1 MTKQVQRVA
10 AAMFVL
16 FAALFVNLNY
26 LHVIRADALAKDQRN
41 ARGLIR
47 EYQVQRGSILTT
59 RGAEMTPIA
68 TSIETEARL
77 RYLREYPEGETYAHV
92 TGFYSPIFGR
102 AELEQS
108 FNDFLTGRAPEQFAR
123 NLGDLLAGRERVG
136 DTVATT
142 IVPSVQQAARDAL
155 GDQKGAVVALE
166 PTTGDILALYSSPT
180 YDPNRL
186 ASHDSTNVREAW
198 DELQTDPDNPMLNRA
213 IREIYPPGS
222 TFKLVTA
229 AAALEAGYEPDDT
242 FEDPVRLDLPLTDAD
257 IGNFG
262 GGTCNGG
269 EPITLR
275 RALEVS
281 CNTTFAQLGLEL
293 GAERLVE
300 QAERLGFNRDWDF
313 QLPGLATSRIPKEGL
328 DEPATA
334 QSAIGQRDVAA
345 TPLQMAMVA
354 SAIAFDGT
362 LMKPQIVDHVE
373 DRAGRI
379 IKQYTERPLVFS
391 GAPNAQ
397 TMSRGTAEALTEM
410 MVGVVE
416 SGSGRS
422 AAIDGVTVAGKTG
435 TAQTGEGE
443 PPTVWFVAFAP
454 AEQPEVAVAV
464 VVDEGGRVGDE
475 ATGGAVAGPIARAVI
490 QAALAADAS

>member
-1 MTKQVQRVA
+1 MTRQVQRVA
-10 AAMFVL
+10 AAMLVL
-16 FAALFVNLNY
+16 FAALFLNLNY
-26 LHVIRADALAKDQRN
+26 LQVVRADALAEDERN

-47 EYQVQRGSILTT
+47 EYEIQRGSIITDRDADVL
-59 RGAEMTPIA
+59 PIA
-68 TSIETEARL
+68 TSTETDGRL
-77 RYLREYPEGETYAHV
+77 RYLRRYPEGRTYAHV

-102 AELEQS
+102 EELELS
-108 FNDFLTGRAPEQFAR
+108 FNDFLVGRAPEQFAR

-142 IVPSVQQAARDAL
+142 IIPSVQRAAQEAL
-155 GDQKGAVVALE
+155 GEQKGAVVALE
-166 PTTGDILALYSSPT
+166 PATGDVLALYSSPS
-180 YDPNRL
+180 YDPNEL
-186 ASHDSTNVREAW
+186 ASHDPDAVRAAW
-198 DELQTDPDNPMLNRA
+198 EQLQGDPDNPILNRA
-213 IREIYPPGS
+213 ASEIYPPGS

-229 AAALEAGYEPDDT
+229 AAALEAGMEPDDT
-242 FEDPVRLDLPLTDAD
+242 FADPVQLDLPLTDAG

-275 RALEVS
+275 RAMEVS
-281 CNTTFAQLGLEL
+281 CNTVFGRLGLDL
-293 GAERLVE
+293 GAERLVT

-313 QLPGLATSRIPKEGL
+313 QLPDLATSRIPKEGL

-362 LMKPQIVDHVE
+362 LMQPQIVDHVE

-379 IKQYTERPLVFS
+379 IRQYAERPLVFS

-397 TMSRGTAEALTEM
+397 TMSSSTAAALTEM

-416 SGSGRS
+416 SGTGRS
-422 AAIDGVTVAGKTG
+422 VAIDGVSVAGKTG
-435 TAQTGEGE
+435 TAQRGEGR
-443 PPTVWFVAFAP
+443 PPTAWFVAFAP
-454 AEQPEVAVAV
+454 AEQPEVALAV
-464 VVDEGGRVGDE
+464 VVDEGGEIGNE
-475 ATGGAVAGPIARAVI
+475 ATGGAVAGPIARAVL
-490 QAALAADAS
+490 QAALAADGS